1 MNLKKIIGLVSAMLA
16 LGSAC
21 AQPLVKQIAPP
32 GDGGASEI
40 GENAPVGPVDQMP
53 VLDPRHDPAA
63 RVGQALIDDLEAAVW
78 GITLGSEVWNL
89 DLDRPVQAVD
99 GTVHNGFNRAG
110 LPFFVEFNS
119 FTVRPPN
126 AHGLSVGIWS
136 GKVSWAGEYYCD
148 GLYFHNGDVTTI
160 VPLYSRVDQSAV
172 QAVHHLFMDLA
183 GFPNGPEAYLCGLD
197 ATAEFQLAQNRINM
211 SACVNSTHISAN
223 AMFYVCTA
231 VAVASCWWTFFA
243 GCVGGVICQLTVLAN
258 RSAFRANVA
267 TESQRTGRCLC
278 LESQFRANNPGIPL
292 PAASCGTFV
301 CPPFSPIAIPNFK

>member
-89 DLDRPVQAVD
+89 DLDRPVHAVD

-183 GFPNGPEAYLCGLD
+183 GFPNGPEAYRCGLD
-197 ATAEFQLAQNRINM
+197 SIAQHQYDANRIK
-211 SACVNSTHISAN
+211 SDACMLT
-223 AMFYVCTA
+223 
-231 VAVASCWWTFFA
+231 
-243 GCVGGVICQLTVLAN
+243 GV
-258 RSAFRANVA
+258 R
-267 TESQRTGRCLC
+267 
-278 LESQFRANNPGIPL
+278 
-292 PAASCGTFV
+292 TFV
-301 CPPFSPIAIPNFK
+301 STALACAAIGVFGCWVSFGALCGVA